1 MTYSYSFISYLL
13 CTLGFFGL
21 TLNAIHGW
29 SQRTSGRALIL
40 ATLMTTLWGAAI
52 TLQTQWNFPSFSVRY
67 SLEILR
73 NFSWCLFLLRIIGF
87 KSTDIRLAASKV
99 RFYLATGVAILTLT
113 PLLSHWFIAS
123 TEQGKNTFII
133 TSRGQLVWQIGFAI
147 MLLVLVEQALRNTR
161 SENRWQIKFI
171 CLAIGV
177 IAGYDFFLYSQ
188 ALLYNALSNVL
199 WETRGLINAL
209 TLPLFIIGSR
219 RNRSSPM
226 YFNLSRDFTF
236 HTSIFLGA
244 GIYLIVMALVS
255 WYIRILG
262 GSWSNAVQIV
272 FLTAGSLL
280 LVILVF
286 SGSLRA
292 KLRVFLSQHFFSYKY
307 DYRKEWLRI
316 TDNLTGSQ
324 KERPLPERVIH
335 ALANIVESRD
345 GALWTVQSNGN
356 FHFRLSTDAYAPSIS
371 ELSAN
376 EPLIRFLAKRN
387 WVIDI
392 NELTKDPD
400 LYGDLQLPAW
410 LKEQEQAWLI
420 TPLILHESL
429 YGFVVLNHS
438 LTRITLN
445 WEDHDIIKVA
455 GRQAASALSQLEASL
470 ALTQARQFEAFN
482 QMSAFIVHDIKT
494 LVSQLSLMVKNAE
507 KHKTNPAF
515 IDDMIQTTHH
525 SVQKMTRL
533 LKQLTEASITNSAN
547 DAATPVELN
556 RLLGQLTEN
565 RKNSLPQAVFLP
577 NNEKIYINADAEKLL
592 NVLSHLVQ
600 NAQEAC
606 AEHGTVTLKL
616 AQQNTS
622 AIITISDTGS
632 GMSKEFMD
640 NELFQPFRSTKGV
653 SGMGIGVFQ
662 CQQYIT
668 AIGGTIVVDSTL
680 GQGSTFALTLPLTDN
695 HALN

>member
-21 TLNAIHGW
+21 TLNAAYGW

-87 KSTDIRLAASKV
+87 KSTDIRLSASKV

-133 TSRGQLVWQIGFAI
+133 TSRRQLVWQIGFAI
-147 MLLVLVEQALRNTR
+147 MLLVLVEQTLRNTR

-171 CLAIGV
+171 CLAISV

-209 TLPLFIIGSR
+209 TLPLFIIGNR

-392 NELTKDPD
+392 NELIKDPD

-410 LKEQEQAWLI
+410 LKDQEQAWLI
-420 TPLILHESL
+420 TPLILHEDL

-455 GRQAASALSQLEASL
+455 GRQAASALSQLEASS
-470 ALTQARQFEAFN
+470 ALTKARQFEAFN

-515 IDDMIQTTHH
+515 IDDMVQTTHH

-533 LKQLTEASITNSAN
+533 LKQLTEASITNSTN

-556 RLLGQLTEN
+556 RLLRQLTEN

-577 NNEKIYINADAEKLL
+577 NNEKIYIYADAEKLL

-606 AEHGTVTLKL
+606 SEHGTVTLKL

-668 AIGGTIVVDSTL
+668 AIGGTIVADSTL
-680 GQGSTFALTLPLTDN
+680 GQGSSFTLTLPLTDN
-695 HALN
+695 HA

>member
-21 TLNAIHGW
+21 TLNAAYGW

-87 KSTDIRLAASKV
+87 KSTDIRLSASKV
-99 RFYLATGVAILTLT
+99 RFYLATGVVILTLT

-133 TSRGQLVWQIGFAI
+133 TSRRQLVWQIGFAI
-147 MLLVLVEQALRNTR
+147 MMLVLVEQALRNTR

-209 TLPLFIIGSR
+209 TLPLFIIGNR

-356 FHFRLSTDAYAPSIS
+356 FHFRLSTDAYVPSIS

-392 NELTKDPD
+392 NELVKDPD

-470 ALTQARQFEAFN
+470 ALTKARQFEAFN

-515 IDDMIQTTHH
+515 IDDMVQTTHH

-533 LKQLTEASITNSAN
+533 LKQLTEASITNSTN

-556 RLLGQLTEN
+556 RLLRQLTEN
-565 RKNSLPQAVFLP
+565 RKISLPQAVFLP
-577 NNEKIYINADAEKLL
+577 NNEKIYIYADAEKLL

-606 AEHGTVTLKL
+606 SEHGTVTLKL

-668 AIGGTIVVDSTL
+668 AIGGTIVADSTL
-680 GQGSTFALTLPLTDN
+680 GQGSSFTLTLPLTDN
-695 HALN
+695 HA

>member
-1 MTYSYSFISYLL
+1 M
-13 CTLGFFGL
+13 
-21 TLNAIHGW
+21 
-29 SQRTSGRALIL
+29 
-40 ATLMTTLWGAAI
+40 
-52 TLQTQWNFPSFSVRY
+52 LQTHWSFPSFTVRY

-87 KSTDIRLAASKV
+87 KSTDIRLSALRV
-99 RFYLATGVAILTLT
+99 QFYLASGVAILTLT
-113 PLLSHWFIAS
+113 PLLSHWFAAS
-123 TEQGKNTFII
+123 VEQEKNTFII

-147 MLLVLVEQALRNTR
+147 MMLVLVEQALRNTR
-161 SENRWQIKFI
+161 PENRWQIKFI
-171 CLAIGV
+171 CLAIGA

-188 ALLYNALSNVL
+188 ALLYNTLSNVL

-262 GSWSNAVQIV
+262 GSWSNAVQII

-292 KLRVFLSQHFFSYKY
+292 RLRVFLSQHFFSYKY

-324 KERPLPERVIH
+324 KERPLSERVIH

-345 GALWTVQSNGN
+345 GALWTVQNNGS
-356 FHFRLSTDAYAPSIS
+356 FHFRLSTDSYTPSVS

-376 EPLIRFLAKRN
+376 EPLIKFLAKRN

-392 NELTKDPD
+392 NELTKDPELYSD
-400 LYGDLQLPAW
+400 LEVPAW
-410 LKEQEQAWLI
+410 LKEQKQAWLV
-420 TPLILHESL
+420 TPLMLHESL

-438 LTRITLN
+438 LTRMTLN

-455 GRQAASALSQLEASL
+455 GRQAASALSQLEASS
-470 ALTQARQFEAFN
+470 ALTKARQFEAFN

-547 DAATPVELN
+547 EAATPVELH
-556 RLLGQLTEN
+556 RLLQQLTQN
-565 RKNSLPQAVFLP
+565 RKNSLPQPVFLS
-577 NNEKIYINADAEKLL
+577 NNEKIYINADADKLL

-606 AEHGTVTLKL
+606 SEHNTVTLKL

-680 GQGSTFALTLPLTDN
+680 GQGSTFTLTLPLTDN
-695 HALN
+695 HAFN